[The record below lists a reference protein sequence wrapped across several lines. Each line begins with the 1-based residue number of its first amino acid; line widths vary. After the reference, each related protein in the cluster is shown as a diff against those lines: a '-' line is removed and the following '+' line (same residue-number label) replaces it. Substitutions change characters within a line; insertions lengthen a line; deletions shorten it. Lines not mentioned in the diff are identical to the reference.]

1 MGLSLSISTTVSGP
15 AFDGRD
21 AAAIEAACREIERK
35 TATFGAAIIRAKM
48 DRTFQVQTP
57 YYRLMN
63 VATQSGPSG
72 WKIHDQGVIYGPW
85 LEGVGSRNRTTRF
98 KGYAIYRKSVAE
110 IQRHMDNIAEI
121 EIEDALRR
129 AGEDVS

>member
-1 MGLSLSISTTVSGP
+1 MGLTLKVTSSANGP

-21 AAAIEAACREIERK
+21 VAAIAAGCEAAEKK
-35 TATFGAAIIRAKM
+35 TAEFGAAMIRARM
-48 DRTFQVQTP
+48 DRTFKRQTP
-57 YYRLMN
+57 YYRLQN
-63 VATQSGPSG
+63 IAAPTLDH

-110 IQRHMDNIAEI
+110 IQRHLDNITEI

-129 AGEDVS
+129 VGEDVS